1 MSSQKSLNVA
11 CLTASKS
18 VQTKPRDGKFVR
30 CVTREKTIG
39 ENKRKKSWGVWEWLV
54 QALYESSK
62 WGGGVQYAN
71 PCLPTVAACGQLF
84 QFVSINPTIT
94 GTTPPGGKP
103 GQLISD
109 DGDGREKS
117 SSVHTLSCEE
127 GRKEGRKEG
136 RRSCRALPTFR

>member
-127 GRKEGRKEG
+127 GRKEGR
-136 RRSCRALPTFR
+136 RSCRALPTFR